1 MNGIAVRKYTVTAWM
16 EAGGHVNDSVL
27 FVADYLMRFIRIA
40 AMLSIWRLVMGGK
53 GTVNGLDVGTV
64 LTYALISEVFAEQFA
79 ARTYIEHMV
88 WQGKIATLLLRP
100 VGLIPCL
107 ISESAGR
114 WLVGFALCSI
124 PLFLVAPVLG
134 VNPLPANAVHGV
146 AFVVSLILAVAVG
159 LAIDFIFCSMVVAMN
174 TSIWITE
181 SFRAAV
187 VVLFSGALIPL
198 ALLPWG
204 LGRVFE
210 WLPFASMASA
220 PVRIYTGTGSPSTL
234 LAMQFGW
241 ALILWPAA
249 NWLWGAIREKLSSY
263 GG

>member
-1 MNGIAVRKYTVTAWM
+1 MSATIYKYTKTAWM

-27 FVADYLMRFIRIA
+27 FVADYLMRFVRIA
-40 AMLSIWRLVMGGK
+40 AILSIWRLVMDGR
-53 GTVNGLDVGTV
+53 GTVNGLNIETV
-64 LTYALISEVFAEQFA
+64 LTYALIAEVFAEQFA

-100 VGLIPCL
+100 VGLIPSL

-114 WLVGFALCSI
+114 WMVGFALCSL
-124 PLFLVAPVLG
+124 PLFLVAPLLG
-134 VNPLPANAVHGV
+134 VNPLPVSGFHGL
-146 AFVVSLILAVAVG
+146 AFIVSLILAVAVG
-159 LAIDFIFCSMVVAMN
+159 LAIDFIFCSIVVAMN

-181 SFRAAV
+181 SFRAAI

-210 WLPFASMASA
+210 WLPFAAMASA
-220 PVRIYTGTGSPSTL
+220 PLRIYTGTGNPLTL
-234 LAMQFGW
+234 LALQFGW
-241 ALILWPAA
+241 AIILWPAA

>member
-1 MNGIAVRKYTVTAWM
+1 MTALDKYAKTAWM

-27 FVADYLMRFIRIA
+27 FVADYLMRSIRIA

-64 LTYALISEVFAEQFA
+64 LTYALIAEVFAEQFA

-88 WQGKIATLLLRP
+88 WEGKIATLLLRP
-100 VGLIPCL
+100 VGLIPSL

-114 WLVGFALCSI
+114 WMVGFLLCSI
-124 PLFLVAPVLG
+124 PLFLVAPLLG
-134 VNPLPANAVHGV
+134 VNPLPASALHGA
-146 AFVVSLILAVAVG
+146 AFVLSLVLAISVG
-159 LAIDFIFCSMVVAMN
+159 LAVDFIFCSIVVAMN
-174 TSIWITE
+174 SSIWITE

-187 VVLFSGALIPL
+187 GVLFSGALIPL

-204 LGRVFE
+204 LGLYFE

-220 PVRIYTGTGSPSTL
+220 PLRIYTGSGNPSTL
-234 LAMQFGW
+234 LAMQIGW
-241 ALILWPAA
+241 AVVLWPLA
-249 NWLWGAIREKLSSY
+249 NWLWGATRERLSSF